1 MEEKGQAKANN
12 QVSVVGK
19 IDKEFHF
26 SHEYYGEGFYKTN
39 VLVDRLNETIDSIP
53 VLVSDRLLDMD
64 SCYAGK
70 YIALE
75 GEFRSYNS
83 REIDED
89 SPKKRQLTVF
99 AREIHLLGGRE
110 NGERVKKKEMNEDSI
125 FIDGYLC
132 KPPVYRITPLGREIT
147 ELTIA
152 VSRFYG
158 KCDYIPCICWGR
170 NARFAAGFATGDKI
184 CIHGRIQS
192 RDYTRRSG
200 PETSR
205 KLTTYEVSV
214 QRIYR
219 ESEE

>member
-1 MEEKGQAKANN
+1 MEEKVQTKPNN
-12 QVSVVGK
+12 QVSVAGR
-19 IDKEFHF
+19 IDKEFNF
-26 SHEYYGEGFYKTN
+26 SHEYFGEGFYTTN
-39 VLVDRLNETIDSIP
+39 ILVDRLNETTDSIP

-99 AREIHLLGGRE
+99 AREIHLLKGQE
-110 NGERVKKKEMNEDSI
+110 KKKNLNEDSI

-152 VSRFYG
+152 VSRYYG

-170 NARFAAGFATGDKI
+170 NARFAAGFATGDRI
-184 CIHGRIQS
+184 NIHGRIQS

-200 PETSR
+200 PATNR

-219 ESEE
+219 QQEE